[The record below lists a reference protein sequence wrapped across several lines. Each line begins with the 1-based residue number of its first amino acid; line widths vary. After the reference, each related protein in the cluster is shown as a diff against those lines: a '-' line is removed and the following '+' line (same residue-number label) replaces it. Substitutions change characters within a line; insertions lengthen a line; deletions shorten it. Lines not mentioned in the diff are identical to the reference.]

1 VTAGLEKR
9 VAESPTD
16 TQAVDLLAR
25 QVVAEVAPA
34 ELPVFSAT
42 AKRYHE
48 NPVAALAA
56 KPKTDETLGFGAES
70 VVVLLAPFALE
81 LAKRVLGKLS
91 EKVGDEV
98 GDSLTSRVLGWFG
111 KGDDKTDKDGKDV
124 APLTADQLALVAQTA
139 RSEAAELALPPDQS
153 ERLADAVVAALA
165 TRA

>member
-1 VTAGLEKR
+1 MTEPA
-9 VAESPTD
+9 D
-16 TQAVDLLAR
+16 TRAVDLLAR

-48 NPVAALAA
+48 DPEAALTA
-56 KPKTDETLGFGAES
+56 KAKADETLGFGAES
-70 VVVLLAPFALE
+70 VVILLAPFALE
-81 LAKRVLGKLS
+81 LAKRVLSKLS

-98 GDSLTSRVLGWFG
+98 GDSLASRVLGWFG
-111 KGDDKTDKDGKDV
+111 RDDSKDDKDV
-124 APLTADQLALVAQTA
+124 AALTADQLALVAQTA
-139 RSEAAELALPPDQS
+139 RSEAAELSLPPDQS